1 MGKATLLSLMQ
12 KGGAVMWPLFAL
24 FLATLVILVERII
37 TYAILTRKKEK
48 RPSRKLEK
56 PLDLLDLI
64 ALVSPILGFLGTVT
78 GMIRSFQAISE
89 AAVVQLQVVA
99 AGLYEALFTTA
110 FGLIISIIAT
120 ISSHVLD
127 LWAENLCE
135 KEETKA

>member
-1 MGKATLLSLMQ
+1 MGNATLLSLMQ

-37 TYAILTRKKEK
+37 TYTILTRKKEK

-110 FGLIISIIAT
+110 
-120 ISSHVLD
+120 
-127 LWAENLCE
+127 
-135 KEETKA
+135 